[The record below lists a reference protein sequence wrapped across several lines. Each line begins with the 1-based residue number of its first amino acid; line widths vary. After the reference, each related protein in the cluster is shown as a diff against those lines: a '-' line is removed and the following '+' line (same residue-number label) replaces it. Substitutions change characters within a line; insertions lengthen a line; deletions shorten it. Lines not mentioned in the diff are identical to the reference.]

1 MSLSDKIHAYFTIFF
16 CVIILIKVYKNVS
29 SKKYKT
35 LNIKNIMIYS
45 IYSLGQIYLAM
56 TQYTIIKLFANFI
69 FRFILYR
76 LVFRDKTKTTLI
88 KTMCIYILEISIEIL
103 LSGILFII
111 PFDGII
117 DFDQSTTSLK
127 NLFSIIITLIVLLIS
142 TIKRTQKI
150 LIRFINNIIESRFKY
165 INMLIIIFYI
175 FIVIL
180 ITSFIFNINATNYLI
195 NILFLFI
202 TFSCIICLMHNYNK
216 VFQST
221 EREKTL
227 LQFITKYEHLLDKE
241 RINHHEMLNNLI
253 ILNSFKNKNT
263 KAYNKI
269 LEELISQYGKGYNKN
284 YKNIGK
290 LPSGIKGILY
300 YKMVDME
307 KNKINFTFHCS
318 YDVNEY
324 LENTNNKNYTKFC
337 QLIGIFLDNAIE
349 SSSHTKDKL
358 LVFDTYLEDKN
369 LVICIENS
377 INSKINIEEINKKY
391 FSTKGENRGLGL
403 YIANKI
409 RKQTKGIDFEQ
420 FVKNKI
426 FTTILKIKI

>member
-1 MSLSDKIHAYFTIFF
+1 
-16 CVIILIKVYKNVS
+16 
-29 SKKYKT
+29 
-35 LNIKNIMIYS
+35 
-45 IYSLGQIYLAM
+45 
-56 TQYTIIKLFANFI
+56 
-69 FRFILYR
+69 
-76 LVFRDKTKTTLI
+76 
-88 KTMCIYILEISIEIL
+88 
-103 LSGILFII
+103 
-111 PFDGII
+111 
-117 DFDQSTTSLK
+117 
-127 NLFSIIITLIVLLIS
+127 
-142 TIKRTQKI
+142 
-150 LIRFINNIIESRFKY
+150 
-165 INMLIIIFYI
+165 
-175 FIVIL
+175 
-180 ITSFIFNINATNYLI
+180 
-195 NILFLFI
+195 
-202 TFSCIICLMHNYNK
+202 
-216 VFQST
+216 
-221 EREKTL
+221 
-227 LQFITKYEHLLDKE
+227 
-241 RINHHEMLNNLI
+241 
-253 ILNSFKNKNT
+253 
-263 KAYNKI
+263 
-269 LEELISQYGKGYNKN
+269 
-284 YKNIGK
+284 
-290 LPSGIKGILY
+290 
-300 YKMVDME
+300 MVDME

>member
-1 MSLSDKIHAYFTIFF
+1 
-16 CVIILIKVYKNVS
+16 
-29 SKKYKT
+29 
-35 LNIKNIMIYS
+35 
-45 IYSLGQIYLAM
+45 
-56 TQYTIIKLFANFI
+56 
-69 FRFILYR
+69 
-76 LVFRDKTKTTLI
+76 
-88 KTMCIYILEISIEIL
+88 
-103 LSGILFII
+103 
-111 PFDGII
+111 
-117 DFDQSTTSLK
+117 
-127 NLFSIIITLIVLLIS
+127 
-142 TIKRTQKI
+142 
-150 LIRFINNIIESRFKY
+150 
-165 INMLIIIFYI
+165 
-175 FIVIL
+175 
-180 ITSFIFNINATNYLI
+180 
-195 NILFLFI
+195 
-202 TFSCIICLMHNYNK
+202 MHNYNK